1 MQPAAAQ
8 IDGSLQV
15 VADRPRP
22 SAKPRARF
30 DQEAIDPG
38 VPEPP
43 ARGNASRA
51 AADNHHLGIA
61 ACHALCFDD
70 LERRT
75 IALRSYNDRR
85 TAHEPSRSLMMEQN
99 AL

>member
-1 MQPAAAQ
+1 
-8 IDGSLQV
+8 LRV

-30 DQEAIDPG
+30 DQQAIDLRLF
-38 VPEPP
+38 EPP

-51 AADNHHLGIA
+51 AADNHYLGIA

-70 LERRT
+70 WEVGRLQS
-75 IALRSYNDRR
+75 RSYNDRP
-85 TAHEPSRSLMMEQN
+85 TLHEPSRSLMMEQN
-99 AL
+99 AS